1 MSLMSFKIILN
12 YIVDIMLGVG
22 VRILKYIFK
31 IWLDLLYMCWA
42 LRTQRN
48 FVCKDRFYHSASLYP
63 DA

>member
-1 MSLMSFKIILN
+1 MSLMSFKIIFN
-12 YIVDIMLGVG
+12 YIVDIMLAVG

-42 LRTQRN
+42 LRTQGN